1 MRFRYG
7 TAKAEHGSLI
17 VGSIETDGTIY
28 IFVKFEHDPSNDR
41 GAAIIDGQRVTN
53 RKSNCCIAYPTDE
66 PVYDEHVPPSAVL
79 YSSDVCVWST
89 KLTRKMITDVCEW
102 LRS

>member
-17 VGSIETDGTIY
+17 VGSIETDGTVY
-28 IFVKFEHDPSNDR
+28 LFVKFEHDPSKGH

-53 RKSNCCIAYPTDE
+53 RKSNCCIAYPADE
-66 PVYDEHVPPSAVL
+66 PADDEHAPPSAVL
-79 YSSDVCVWST
+79 YSNDVCVWSA
-89 KLTRKMITDVCEW
+89 KLTRQMIADVCEW